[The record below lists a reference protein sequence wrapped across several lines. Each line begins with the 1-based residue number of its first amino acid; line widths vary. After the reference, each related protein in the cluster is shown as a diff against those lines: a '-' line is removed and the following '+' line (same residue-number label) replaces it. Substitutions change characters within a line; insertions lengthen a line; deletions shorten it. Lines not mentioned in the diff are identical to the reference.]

1 MSNSDVAVTEQILRA
16 ASRAVALHGVK
27 RTSVASIAE
36 EAGVA
41 RSTVYRAFDSKE
53 EILSKMIE
61 YEFGRFFDEL
71 YGAVGK
77 LRTLDDVM
85 ENGLIFAHAA
95 VERHFLLQAIL
106 REDPSVLEPALTASS
121 QAIEPVIASI
131 FVPYLPATP
140 ERDEHASFLAS
151 LGLSY
156 IASQGR
162 WNFERRRDVQ
172 DVVGVE
178 LLAGVHGPA
187 LSFQP
192 AVVAPLVEMNDTS
205 LRTQL
210 INATLD
216 EIAAGHYRDISID
229 RIVDKVEGSRA
240 TIYRLVP
247 GGNQSLLD
255 LCAEREASRVYAAV
269 VAAMS
274 GESELHQGLL
284 AGLTTIWSH
293 LAHHTALKMVVAENP
308 EFLLRR
314 LRFSEAAR
322 TYSAASAVV
331 EPLLRRW
338 LPSAQAN
345 RVAEWIIR
353 IVVVYWNSESPY
365 VDVADPASV
374 ARFYGRH
381 MAPGVEKILSSVT
394 D

>member
-1 MSNSDVAVTEQILRA
+1 MSDAEVAVTEQILRA
-16 ASRAVALHGVK
+16 ASRTVALHGVK
-27 RTSVASIAE
+27 RASVASIAQ

-41 RSTVYRAFDSKE
+41 RSTVYRAFDTKE
-53 EILSKMIE
+53 QILSKMIE
-61 YEFGRFFDEL
+61 YEFARFFDEL

-77 LRTLDDVM
+77 LRTIDDVM

-106 REDPSVLEPALTASS
+106 REDPSVLEPALSASS
-121 QAIEPVIASI
+121 QAIEPVIAGI
-131 FVPYLPATP
+131 FVPYLPDTP
-140 ERDEHASFLAS
+140 ERDEHAAFLAG

-162 WNFERRRDVQ
+162 WNFERRRDVK
-172 DVVGVE
+172 DVVGIE
-178 LLAGVHGPA
+178 LLAGVHGPEMN
-187 LSFQP
+187 FRP
-192 AVVAPLVEMNDTS
+192 APVAPLVEMNDSS

-255 LCAEREASRVYAAV
+255 LCAERESSRIYAAV
-269 VAAMS
+269 VAAIS
-274 GESELHQGLL
+274 RESDLHEGLL

-293 LAHHTALKMVVAENP
+293 LAGHAALKVVVAENP
-308 EFLLRR
+308 EFLLGR

-345 RVAEWIIR
+345 RVAEWLIR
-353 IVVVYWNSESPY
+353 IVVLYWNSESPY
-365 VDVADPASV
+365 VDVSDPESV

-381 MAPGVEKILSSVT
+381 MAPGVEKILTSVNA
-394 D
+394 

>member
-1 MSNSDVAVTEQILRA
+1 VTDADVAVTELILRA
-16 ASRAVALHGVK
+16 ASRTVALHGVK
-27 RTSVASIAE
+27 RASVASIAL

-53 EILSKMIE
+53 EILSRMIE
-61 YEFGRFFDEL
+61 YEFGRFFNEL
-71 YGAVGK
+71 YNAVGK

-85 ENGLIFAHAA
+85 EHGLMFAHAA
-95 VERHFLLQAIL
+95 VEHHFLLQAIL
-106 REDPSVLEPALTASS
+106 RDDPSVLEPALTASS
-121 QAIEPVIASI
+121 QAIEPVIAGI
-131 FVPYLPATP
+131 FAPFLP
-140 ERDEHASFLAS
+140 EGEHREEHATFLAS

-156 IASQGR
+156 IATQGR
-162 WNFERRRDVQ
+162 WNFERRRDVK
-172 DVVGVE
+172 DVVSVE
-178 LLAGVHGPA
+178 LLAGVHGPEM
-187 LSFQP
+187 SFSP
-192 AVVAPLVEMNDTS
+192 ATVAPLVPMNDAS
-205 LRTQL
+205 LRTQV

-229 RIVDKVEGSRA
+229 RVVDKVQGSRA

-274 GESELHQGLL
+274 SESDLHRGLL

-293 LAHHTALKMVVAENP
+293 LATHAALKVVVTENP
-308 EFLLRR
+308 EFLWRR

-345 RVAEWIIR
+345 RVAEWLIR
-353 IVVVYWNSESPY
+353 IVVVYWNAESPY
-365 VDVADPASV
+365 VDVRDPASV

-394 D
+394 A